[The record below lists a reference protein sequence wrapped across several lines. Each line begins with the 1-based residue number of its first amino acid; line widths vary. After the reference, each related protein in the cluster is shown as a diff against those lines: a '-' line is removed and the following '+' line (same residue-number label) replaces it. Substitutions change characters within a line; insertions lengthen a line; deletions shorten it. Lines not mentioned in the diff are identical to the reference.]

1 MMKYPLFPPIEIGIE
16 NCSSDIEE
24 IIEYYWRF
32 YSKRFKL
39 HGKLFLKTKLLC
51 YYVSEFKIYGMKMPI
66 NVSLQ
71 RYSSL
76 VIITFPI
83 VIDNT
88 NCLLCLMSCKPVRG
102 CSVVNFFSW
111 NSCCYFKMN
120 SLYLDLLQM
129 NS

>member
-1 MMKYPLFPPIEIGIE
+1 
-16 NCSSDIEE
+16 
-24 IIEYYWRF
+24 
-32 YSKRFKL
+32 
-39 HGKLFLKTKLLC
+39 
-51 YYVSEFKIYGMKMPI
+51 MKMPI

-102 CSVVNFFSW
+102 CSVVNFFS
-111 NSCCYFKMN
+111 
-120 SLYLDLLQM
+120 
-129 NS
+129 

>member
-1 MMKYPLFPPIEIGIE
+1 MVLKIAAMILKRPLNITDESTQKDSNLME
-16 NCSSDIEE
+16 NV
-24 IIEYYWRF
+24 
-32 YSKRFKL
+32 
-39 HGKLFLKTKLLC
+39 LKTKLLC

-102 CSVVNFFSW
+102 CSVVNFFS
-111 NSCCYFKMN
+111 
-120 SLYLDLLQM
+120 
-129 NS
+129 